1 MSVLLDHVFIC
12 TTLWAPGAHR
22 LQQFGLTEGSP
33 NQHPGQG
40 TACRRFFFRNVMLE
54 LIWVEDAMAA
64 QSEQTRRTKLF
75 ERWSAARRGASPFG
89 IILRSESW
97 PPAACPFQSWEYH
110 PETMPDLVLQIA
122 ENAGLEE
129 PMWCYTARGH
139 APAEASLERRQPLEH
154 PAPLRE
160 VTGVHIV
167 CPPLAATSVTRRM
180 ADQKVITLETG
191 AEHLMELQFGGGQE
205 GSQIDL
211 RPDLPLLLRW

>member
-1 MSVLLDHVFIC
+1 
-12 TTLWAPGAHR
+12 
-22 LQQFGLTEGSP
+22 
-33 NQHPGQG
+33 
-40 TACRRFFFRNVMLE
+40 
-54 LIWVEDAMAA
+54 MAA

-75 ERWSAARRGASPFG
+75 ERWSAAGRGASPFG

-97 PPAACPFQSWEYH
+97 PPAAGPFQSWEYH

-122 ENAGLEE
+122 ESAGLED

-167 CPPLAATSVTRRM
+167 CPPLAATSVTRKM
-180 ADQKVITLETG
+180 ADQEVITLEI
-191 AEHLMELQFGGGQE
+191 ARLH
-205 GSQIDL
+205 GSSSADARTWHWCQHRNFQRSQPVLL
-211 RPDLPLLLRW
+211 RPLAIQDPSRVMYLQERW